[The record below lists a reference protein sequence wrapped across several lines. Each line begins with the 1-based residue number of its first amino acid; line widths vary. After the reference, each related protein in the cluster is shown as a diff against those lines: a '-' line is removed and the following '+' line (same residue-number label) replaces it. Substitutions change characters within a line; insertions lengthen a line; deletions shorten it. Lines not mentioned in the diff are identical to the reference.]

1 MVTMLTPTR
10 KLASIQ
16 VIEGFD
22 PIPNADAILRT
33 RVLGWTQ
40 VVRRDEVEAFRAS
53 DNLCVFFEIDAQLP
67 DGPAWSEFMRKH
79 GFVVRTVRLRG
90 VLAQGL
96 ALPVSILGEGP
107 VPAVGT
113 DVSEQLGVT
122 HYEKEVPDD
131 PRISGPF
138 PPLVPK
144 TGELRLQSYPAVLD
158 DLRGH
163 AFYVTTKIDGVSG
176 TFFQPFDGSPLV
188 ACQRNWSAAPGDHP
202 IWRVVD
208 RYDLR
213 VMIPPGLAVQGE
225 IAGPGVPG
233 KKNHLGLKEME
244 FFVFRVYDVRR
255 DRFFNYYELVAFCR
269 DRGLRMVPVERV
281 VEGREA
287 VEYLHTLEGW
297 LAAARGFY
305 EGTTHRKEGIVVQT
319 IDVVRSEALGGSR
332 LSFKVI
338 NNDFLLKEQA

>member
-1 MVTMLTPTR
+1 MTIETPTR

-16 VIEGFD
+16 RIED
-22 PIPNADAILRT
+22 LTPILGADAILQS

-40 VVRRDEVEAFRAS
+40 VVRLDEVEAFRAS
-53 DNLCVFFEIDAQLP
+53 GNLCVFFEIDAQLP

-79 GFVVRTVRLRG
+79 QFVVRTVRLRG

-96 ALPVSILGEGP
+96 ALPVSILGDGP
-107 VPAVGT
+107 VPPVGT
-113 DVSEQLGVT
+113 DVAERLGVV
-122 HYEKEVPDD
+122 HYEREVPDD

-144 TGELRLQSYPAVLD
+144 TGELRLQSYPGILD
-158 DLRGH
+158 DIRGH

-176 TFFQPFDGSPLV
+176 TFYQPLDGGPLV

-208 RYDLR
+208 RYRLKER
-213 VMIPPGLAVQGE
+213 IPPGFAVQGE
-225 IAGPGVPG
+225 LAGPGVPG
-233 KKNHLGLKEME
+233 KKNRLGLSQME
-244 FFVFRVYDVRR
+244 LFVFNVYDVRR
-255 DRFFNYYELVAFCR
+255 DYFLGYYELVDFCLAH
-269 DRGLRMVPVERV
+269 DLRMVPVERV
-281 VEGREA
+281 VDGPSAETY
-287 VEYLHTLEGW
+287 VHTLEEW
-297 LAAARGFY
+297 LRAAQGY
-305 EGTTHRKEGIVVQT
+305 YVGTSTRKEGIVVRT
-319 IDVVRSEALGGSR
+319 LAPVRSAALGGAR